1 MSAPKNISE
10 LLERWGLKEPGP
22 SAVELELQRRSAQDR
37 AAKEAAEEA
46 EFAASEEGR
55 QQAEYDRSLAY
66 AKAPHYAPF
75 DQLST
80 EDKRLVLQDQADA
93 RQRALAKELG
103 ITLGKTRTVGGGSTT
118 GKTEIRKP
126 TAAEER
132 ASEQGI
138 GYTGDLTTAPFGQ
151 MDLGADVVGGAV
163 RAVKERPT
171 LPAEIVA
178 YPASVAGGV
187 YDLVVQAM
195 DDNPNLTPAQRR
207 TGAVL
212 AAAAFIPGGKAAK
225 AADEAAEAAAE
236 AAKAGTK
243 GAKEGA
249 EKASAPFKVKRHD
262 PDPLDADDYDRALD
276 VAEKESDE
284 AHKLAKKVDMGITRD
299 RDLDLVA
306 YGPDGKVVGATWKSF
321 DGENYAFD
329 VAVDPAYQ
337 RQGLGSTLTDDMID
351 GFTHYTDM
359 GDDVTMR
366 IHVTSPEMEK
376 MLQRRGFKVIEDV
389 GTGSKIMAKE
399 GAEKVAK
406 EGAEQAVEGAEE
418 ISDAALDVLRTGQGD
433 EVLRALE
440 ELGYSP
446 SQARLRVESGEGMP
460 ILEDP
465 QRLRVRQSYID
476 QNLAD
481 IAKRRAQAE
490 SSPAAAREA
499 AETTATA
506 DKPTYLSGILP
517 VQEAP
522 VSRNV
527 RGLSDVDDAV
537 QQGEEIARRAE
548 LDVGLAKD
556 QRAVD
561 IATLELP
568 DAVRR
573 FAQSRRYNLSPEETR
588 ERAETIRENG
598 GVTYDMSKK
607 TAEKTGYS
615 VAPFKA
621 TELRLAPEEFTS
633 DTLKAYVQTME
644 DLLDVD
650 GVHLGAWFDGKTNKY
665 VLDVSIVAP
674 NTPAGRLLAA
684 RLAKNGDQDAVFHLD
699 TFDEIKTPDLEV
711 EFGEE
716 ILQGAT
722 TPEYEAISQVLDR
735 VTRRVSPEDTKGLAE
750 QYRLKPQEVEEIRAF
765 QEKMVRSRFKRGEEV
780 AQDILDQ
787 YPNVQTP
794 PAPLVAINLA
804 APEILKRSRASF
816 TLKTISEDKNLHN
829 ILDATGKPYVPEG
842 TKIQNNDVLS
852 FLDDRFKKSTGAT
865 GPLDV
870 DDPLTA
876 MVAQN
881 QLMEEFVSQLAD
893 TKEFLQ
899 WYTDDVREFLR
910 ISSEIFP
917 ELKTSE
923 VHRMTLL
930 NIASYT
936 SNGVNPIENGRFALA
951 SYAELTQK
959 GFMTGRNPFS
969 SKDGMLAGYGT
980 RGSTVQKG
988 LALYNS
994 RIRKLGLDGAARE
1007 LLELNSK
1014 RGIREA
1020 RQKSGFYSPDHQGP
1034 THKVPIG
1041 TIMPNLY
1048 GNGPKIGTYGG
1059 NLMGVPGVTY
1069 DVWMSRQAL
1078 SRVGYGRL
1086 MQKDGNV
1093 FLAGDATPNIVKQA
1107 VNSQRFAEGIYSN
1120 IAKATGFE
1128 DFQVQ
1133 ALLWFYEQRLYRTLG
1148 VGAASGKL
1156 SEGAAK
1162 FVRDLPNYRF
1172 LTPNG
1177 YAGTKVSPGGKG
1189 YPVAHGE
1196 QKARKAME
1204 SVRSPRAR
1212 AKAGEGEYLAM
1223 KKQKKKSK
1231 KKQKEDTNED

>member
-1 MSAPKNISE
+1 M
-10 LLERWGLKEPGP
+10 
-22 SAVELELQRRSAQDR
+22 
-37 AAKEAAEEA
+37 
-46 EFAASEEGR
+46 
-55 QQAEYDRSLAY
+55 
-66 AKAPHYAPF
+66 
-75 DQLST
+75 
-80 EDKRLVLQDQADA
+80 
-93 RQRALAKELG
+93 
-103 ITLGKTRTVGGGSTT
+103 
-118 GKTEIRKP
+118 RK
-126 TAAEER
+126 
-132 ASEQGI
+132 
-138 GYTGDLTTAPFGQ
+138 
-151 MDLGADVVGGAV
+151 
-163 RAVKERPT
+163 
-171 LPAEIVA
+171 
-178 YPASVAGGV
+178 
-187 YDLVVQAM
+187 
-195 DDNPNLTPAQRR
+195 
-207 TGAVL
+207 
-212 AAAAFIPGGKAAK
+212 
-225 AADEAAEAAAE
+225 
-236 AAKAGTK
+236 
-243 GAKEGA
+243 
-249 EKASAPFKVKRHD
+249 
-262 PDPLDADDYDRALD
+262 
-276 VAEKESDE
+276 
-284 AHKLAKKVDMGITRD
+284 
-299 RDLDLVA
+299 
-306 YGPDGKVVGATWKSF
+306 
-321 DGENYAFD
+321 
-329 VAVDPAYQ
+329 
-337 RQGLGSTLTDDMID
+337 
-351 GFTHYTDM
+351 
-359 GDDVTMR
+359 
-366 IHVTSPEMEK
+366 
-376 MLQRRGFKVIEDV
+376 
-389 GTGSKIMAKE
+389 
-399 GAEKVAK
+399 
-406 EGAEQAVEGAEE
+406 
-418 ISDAALDVLRTGQGD
+418 GQGD

-460 ILEDP
+460 DMPILADP

-476 QNLAD
+476 RNLD
-481 IAKRRAQAE
+481 EIAKRRAQAE
-490 SSPAAAREA
+490 SSAAAAREA

-506 DKPTYLSGILP
+506 KEPTYLSGILP
-517 VQEAP
+517 VQAAP
-522 VSRNV
+522 ASRNV
-527 RGLSDVDDAV
+527 RGLSGVDDAV

-573 FAQSRRYNLSPEETR
+573 FAQNRRYNLSPEETG
-588 ERAETIRENG
+588 ELAETIRENG
-598 GVTYDMSKK
+598 GITYDISKK
-607 TAEKTGYS
+607 TAEQTGYS

-621 TELRLAPEEFTS
+621 TELRLDPEDFTS

-816 TLKTISEDKNLHN
+816 TLKTVSEDKNLHN
-829 ILDATGKPYVPEG
+829 IFDASGKPYVPEG
-842 TKIQNNDVLS
+842 AKIQNNDVLS

-910 ISSEIFP
+910 LSSDIFP

-969 SKDGMLAGYGT
+969 SKDGMLAGYGV
-980 RGSTVQKG
+980 RGPTVQQG
-988 LALYNS
+988 LLFYNS

-1014 RGIREA
+1014 RGIRDLR
-1020 RQKSGFYSPDHQGP
+1020 RQSGLFSP
-1034 THKVPIG
+1034 THTGPGHRVPVG
-1041 TIMPNLY
+1041 TLMPNLY

-1059 NLMGVPGVTY
+1059 NLIGIPGVTY
-1069 DVWMSRQAL
+1069 DVWMSRQVL
-1078 SRVGYGRL
+1078 SRIGYGRL
-1086 MQKDGNV
+1086 MQKDAGGVFVAGN
-1093 FLAGDATPNIVKQA
+1093 ATPFIVKDA
-1107 VNSQRFAEGIYSN
+1107 VNSQKFAEGIYSN

-1128 DFQVQ
+1128 DFQIQ

-1162 FVRDLPNYRF
+1162 FVQELPNYRF

-1177 YAGTKVSPGGKG
+1177 YAGTKVSRGGKG
-1189 YPVAHGE
+1189 YPVAQGE

-1231 KKQKEDTNED
+1231 KKQKEVPNED